1 MTNIIFPNKLI
12 TIKNNKKYYT
22 STIKNKQSLLS
33 FDNLISANN
42 CGFFLAEYK
51 HRYGLW
57 PSIDIHD
64 SNVIELPLLE
74 PIKRNPILS
83 IFSNE
88 LKLLEEDIESLQC
101 ISFLCNIDLL
111 GITEFNYTINRN
123 KFEINFKAANLSL
136 DKEANDYNTQYILT
150 EFLNKTLDL

>member
-1 MTNIIFPNKLI
+1 MA
-12 TIKNNKKYYT
+12 
-22 STIKNKQSLLS
+22 S
-33 FDNLISANN
+33 
-42 CGFFLAEYK
+42 
-51 HRYGLW
+51 YG
-57 PSIDIHD
+57 
-64 SNVIELPLLE
+64 
-74 PIKRNPILS
+74 
-83 IFSNE
+83 
-88 LKLLEEDIESLQC
+88 KLLEEDIESLQC